1 MEQVK
6 KLVIKVFEE
15 IDGCCEYCRCALED
29 PGLSDLCRDVASS
42 KLENASRLMSAVTDK
57 ASAQEE
63 NSPLRCV
70 VDILSEVASERM
82 QAAKTMMSSIK

>member
-6 KLVIKVFEE
+6 KLVIKVFDE

-29 PGLSDLCRDVASS
+29 PGLSDLCRDVAAS

-57 ASAQEE
+57 AASQEE
-63 NSPLRCV
+63 NTPMRNV
-70 VDILSEVASERM
+70 VDILSEVIGERM
-82 QAAKTMMSSIK
+82 QAAKAMISSIK